1 MHGWLHSWDDLR
13 LVHHVNHL
21 NLLRLG
27 FEVRADRGLKETCR
41 ILLLRGDIESL
52 EKRLELMNQ
61 IDVLIVL
68 IGLGDDKINF
78 FQDVQVS
85 FDPRVLIFEDR
96 ALLALLQDP
105 AHEGDHVLHLLGS
118 ETFD

>member
-1 MHGWLHSWDDLR
+1 M
-13 LVHHVNHL
+13 NHL

-27 FEVRADRGLKETCR
+27 FEVRADRCLKETCGV
-41 ILLLRGDIESL
+41 LLLRGDIESL

-68 IGLGDDKINF
+68 IGLGDDQIDF
-78 FQDVQVS
+78 FQDVQVG

-96 ALLALLQDP
+96 AFLALLQDP
-105 AHEGDHVLHLLGS
+105 ANEGDYVLHLLGS
-118 ETFD
+118 ESFD